1 MLLSRQKKHGFT
13 LIELLVVIAIIAIL
27 IALLLP
33 AVQQARE
40 AARRSQC
47 QNNLKQLGL
56 ALHNYHDTYSTFPI
70 GSSYQYASSWM
81 IAILPYL
88 EENALYNKW
97 TFVGARGGQTSQ
109 APATTVAAFQ
119 NIVIS
124 GFQCPSS
131 TLESLS
137 RNAVSPRF
145 STSSYV
151 GISGAP
157 TAADPISTTV
167 GARCIQGLYGVV
179 CSNGAMPPNSAI
191 QSRDFTDGLSNTI
204 IVGEQSDHATDSA
217 GAKVDIRN
225 SWRWGLAMGAGAA
238 GYPGTPNWTTTVA
251 NDCHNVTTLRYK
263 VNFKTKTNDA
273 GGSLEYGTN
282 NGVQSIHSGGAYVL
296 RGDGSVKFI
305 SESIDFNGV
314 MTLLAVRNDGLVLGE
329 Y

>member
-1 MLLSRQKKHGFT
+1 MLLSRRKNHGFT

-70 GSSYQYASSWM
+70 GSSYQYASSWLV
-81 IAILPYL
+81 AILPYL

-109 APATTVAAFQ
+109 APTTTVDAFK

-137 RNAVSPRF
+137 RDSVSPRF

-157 TAADPISTTV
+157 TAAAPISTTV

-191 QSRDFTDGLSNTI
+191 RSRDFTDGLSNTI
-204 IVGEQSDHATDSA
+204 IVGEQSDFVTDSS

-225 SWRWGLAMGAGAA
+225 SWRWGFAMGAGAA
-238 GYPGTPNWTTTVA
+238 GYPGTSNWTTTIA
-251 NDCHNVTTLRYK
+251 NDSHNVTTLRYK

-282 NGVQSIHSGGAYVL
+282 NGVQSIHSGGAFVL
-296 RGDGSVKFI
+296 LGDGGVKFL
-305 SESIDFNGV
+305 SESIDFNAIL
-314 MTLLAVRNDGLVLGE
+314 TPLAVRNDGLVLGE

>member
-1 MLLSRQKKHGFT
+1 MLLSRQKKQGFT

-56 ALHNYHDTYSTFPI
+56 ALHNYHDSFNGFPI

-81 IAILPYL
+81 VAILPYL

-109 APATTVAAFQ
+109 APTTTVDAFK
-119 NIVIS
+119 NKVIS

-137 RNAVSPRF
+137 RDAVSPRF

-157 TAADPISTTV
+157 TASAPISTTV

-179 CSNGAMPPNSAI
+179 CSNGAMPPNVSI
-191 QSRDFTDGLSNTI
+191 RSNDFTDGLSNTI
-204 IVGEQSDHATDSA
+204 IVGEQSDHVTDSS

-225 SWRWGLAMGAGAA
+225 SWRWGFTMGAGAA
-238 GYPGTPNWTTTVA
+238 GHPGTSNWLTTVA

-282 NGVQSIHSGGAYVL
+282 NGIQSIHAGGAYVL
-296 RGDGSVKFI
+296 RGDGSVKFL
-305 SESIDFNGV
+305 SESIDFNAIL
-314 MTLLAVRNDGLVLGE
+314 TPLAVRNDGLVLGE